1 MQKVIL
7 PSLIVIMI
15 LSIYTP
21 AVSQD
26 KPKEKTEKKGDLIK
40 WYSFEEAYQLNKKKQ
55 KKIFVDVF
63 TDWCGWCKKMDAETF
78 TNPVIVEYMSKHFY
92 CVKLNA
98 ERKDTVIIDGVT
110 FVNPSPT
117 GKRATHQLAVELLKG
132 KMSYPSYVFLN
143 EKGQWMTVVAGYQ
156 QAKDFEYII
165 HYFGDDIYL
174 KTPWEEFKPTFQ
186 GKIK

>member
-1 MQKVIL
+1 MQKTVL
-7 PSLIVIMI
+7 HFLIAFLII
-15 LSIYTP
+15 ITYNP
-21 AVSQD
+21 AASQNKSKGKSD
-26 KPKEKTEKKGDLIK
+26 LKGDKIK

-55 KKIFVDVF
+55 KKIFIDVY

-78 TNPVIVEYMSKHFY
+78 TNPVIIDYMSKHFY
-92 CVKLNA
+92 CVKLDA

-110 FVNPSPT
+110 FVNPSPSS
-117 GKRATHQLAVELLKG
+117 KRATHQLAVELLKG

-156 QAKDFEYII
+156 QAKDFEYILN
-165 HYFGDDIYL
+165 YFGEDIYL
-174 KTPWEEFKPTFQ
+174 KTPWEEFKPAFS